1 MVKGEPPPTA
11 TLADRMAALRVP
23 GVSIAV
29 IRDMRKADAWRRHCA
44 KVDADA
50 VINSWYD
57 NREYEEYV

>member
-1 MVKGEPPPTA
+1 MLLFITILLSLA
-11 TLADRMAALRVP
+11 SMTL
-23 GVSIAV
+23 SIAV